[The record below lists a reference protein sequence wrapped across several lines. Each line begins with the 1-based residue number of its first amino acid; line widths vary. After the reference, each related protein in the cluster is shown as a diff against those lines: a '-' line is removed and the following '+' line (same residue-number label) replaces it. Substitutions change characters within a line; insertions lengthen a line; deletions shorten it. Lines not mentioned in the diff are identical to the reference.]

1 MASNFLQCLGRSRDR
16 PFTSEVQAP
25 VGVSKSRT
33 RLWRVERSADPF
45 LGSPANFR
53 TRAPNFSKLG
63 QTGRARQ
70 DLVRKSE
77 STTKCGDSGDE
88 SVGEEP
94 SIRDSKGIR
103 KSPRFAVTAFL
114 ADKRHPELP
123 VHAPSA
129 RPSRPPR
136 PGARRDESRGVT
148 QLSRNGAGLQP
159 ILSEKTCET
168 GIFLTSIVE
177 PCRKPLDQ
185 FRESGRLC

>member
-1 MASNFLQCLGRSRDR
+1 MQCLGRSRDR
-16 PFTSEVQAP
+16 PFASEVQAP

-53 TRAPNFSKLG
+53 TRAPNSSKLG

-88 SVGEEP
+88 SVEEEP

-103 KSPRFAVTAFL
+103 KGPRFSVTAFL
-114 ADKRHPELP
+114 AGRRHLELL
-123 VHAPSA
+123 VHT
-129 RPSRPPR
+129 RR
-136 PGARRDESRGVT
+136 ARRAGRRDRVRDEARAGKSRGCHATARVC
-148 QLSRNGAGLQP
+148 SR
-159 ILSEKTCET
+159 
-168 GIFLTSIVE
+168 F
-177 PCRKPLDQ
+177 
-185 FRESGRLC
+185 